1 VLSRIGLIS
10 NAHLFAPETNLWSTV
25 SAAHAAEP
33 VDCVLAMNRSFFR
46 PDRRGSWRKWQM
58 KRTCRCLTR

>member
-33 VDCVLAMNRSFFR
+33 VDWVLAMNRSFFR
-46 PDRRGSWRKWQM
+46 PDRRGSWRKWQTR
-58 KRTCRCLTR
+58 RTCRCLTR